1 MSLSRTTAGVA
12 AARAVGLVAAVGFG
26 VYAAQRFGG
35 DRATDL
41 AFNALII
48 PNALMV
54 VMAVLLPPIFVSVF
68 KSVEAAQGLPA
79 AWAFGRSAL
88 FVIGATTLV
97 LSGIGALLAPW
108 VARAVGTGYSDTDLG
123 VMTRYVRWAFLLLF
137 VTGVASV
144 MKGLLNGAGS
154 LILPSL
160 DTMAMNLAALAV
172 LAWGAERWGSFALVA
187 AVVAGGAAKVLLMAP
202 GYRGG
207 PGPLLHPALRDAG
220 RLLVPVLLNS
230 AVFAA
235 GAALLRAYASR
246 IPGEGAA
253 SHLGYAEKIFSA
265 PQDLFIVS
273 MGSVI
278 LPALAADAVAGRL
291 EDVRRRTATGI
302 RMATFFGIPAAVGL
316 ILLAEPVTALLYQRG
331 RFDAADTIDTA
342 AAVKGFALS
351 LVFSGHLIL
360 YQAFY
365 ALGRT
370 GPILLSGLA
379 HLAGIGIAGWL
390 LGGPWRQG
398 GLGLAWSIGYAAGFV
413 AILAAFCR
421 RLGNPGLGALF
432 SGALRTA
439 VASAMMGM
447 ALWGTAS
454 WSVIPRV
461 LLGGAVFIAAARFLC
476 PEEWKVTRKLWSRAE
491 AC

>member
-1 MSLSRTTAGVA
+1 MSLPRTTAGVA
-12 AARAVGLVAAVGFG
+12 AARALGLAAAVGFSM
-26 VYAAQRFGG
+26 YAAQRFGG

-54 VMAVLLPPIFVSVF
+54 VMATLLPPVFVSVF
-68 KSVEAAQGLPA
+68 KSVERADGLPA

-88 FVIGATTLV
+88 IVTGTATLA
-97 LSGIGALLAPW
+97 LSGAGAALAPW
-108 VARAVGTGYSDTDLG
+108 VSRMVGAGYTEGDLA
-123 VMTRYVRWAFLLLF
+123 VMTRYLRWAFLLLF

-144 MKGLLNGAGS
+144 LKGLLNGSGS
-154 LILPSL
+154 LIRPSL
-160 DTMAMNLAALAV
+160 DTLAMNLAAIAV
-172 LAWGAERWGSFALVA
+172 LAWGAERWGAFALVA
-187 AVVAGGAAKVLLMAP
+187 AVIAGGAAKVLLMAP
-202 GYRGG
+202 GCHWAS
-207 PGPLLHPALRDAG
+207 GPLLPPALREAG
-220 RLLVPVLLNS
+220 RLLVPVVANS
-230 AVFAA
+230 VVFAA
-235 GAALLRAYASR
+235 GAALLRAYASN

-278 LPALAADAVAGRL
+278 LPALAADAAAGRL
-291 EDVRRRTATGI
+291 EDLRRRTATGI

-342 AAVKGFALS
+342 AAVRGFSLS
-351 LVFSGHLIL
+351 LMFSGHLIL

-379 HLAGIGIAGWL
+379 HLAGIGIAGFL

-398 GLGLAWSIGYAAGFV
+398 GLALAWSIGYAAGFV
-413 AILAAFCR
+413 AILVAFCR
-421 RLGNPGLGALF
+421 RLGNPGLGSLF
-432 SGALRTA
+432 NGALRTA
-439 VASAMMGM
+439 LASTMMGA

-454 WSVIPRV
+454 WSVIPRIV
-461 LLGGAVFIAAARFLC
+461 LGCVIFVVAARFLC
-476 PEEWKVTRKLWSRAE
+476 PEEWKVARKLWSRADP
-491 AC
+491 C

>member
-12 AARAVGLVAAVGFG
+12 AARALGLAAAVGFSI
-26 VYAAQRFGG
+26 YAARRFGG

-41 AFNALII
+41 AFNALIL

-54 VMAVLLPPIFVSVF
+54 VMATLLPPIFVSVF
-68 KSVEAAQGLPA
+68 KSVEATQGLA
-79 AWAFGRSAL
+79 SARAFGRSAL
-88 FVIGATTLV
+88 IVTAAATLA
-97 LSGIGALLAPW
+97 LSGIGAAMAPW
-108 VARAVGTGYSDTDLG
+108 VSRAVGSGYSESDLG
-123 VMTRYVRWAFLLLF
+123 VMSGYVRWAFLLLF

-144 MKGLLNGAGS
+144 LKGLLNGAGS

-172 LAWGAERWGSFALVA
+172 LAWGAERWGAFALVA

-202 GYRGG
+202 GHRGG
-207 PGPLLHPALRDAG
+207 PGPLFHPALRDAG
-220 RLLVPVLLNS
+220 RLLLPVVLNS

-253 SHLGYAEKIFSA
+253 SHLGYAEKVFSA

-278 LPALAADAVAGRL
+278 LPALAADAAAGRL
-291 EDVRRRTATGI
+291 EDVRRRAATGM

-316 ILLAEPVTALLYQRG
+316 LFLAEPVTALLYQRG
-331 RFDAADTIDTA
+331 QFDAADTVDTA
-342 AAVKGFALS
+342 AAVRGFALS
-351 LVFSGHLIL
+351 LIFSAHLIL

-379 HLAGIGIAGWL
+379 HLAGIAIGGAL
-390 LGGPWRQG
+390 LGGQG
-398 GLGLAWSIGYAAGFV
+398 GLALAWSIGYAAGFV

-421 RLGNPGLGALF
+421 RLGNPGLASLF

-439 VASAMMGM
+439 CASAMMG
-447 ALWGTAS
+447 AVLWGTSS
-454 WSVIPRV
+454 WSVIPRIV
-461 LLGGAVFIAAARFLC
+461 LGGIVFAVAARFLC
-476 PEEWKVTRKLWSRAE
+476 PEEWKVGSKLWSRGD

>member
-12 AARAVGLVAAVGFG
+12 AARAFGLTAAVGFS

-41 AFNALII
+41 AFNALIL

-54 VMAVLLPPIFVSVF
+54 VMATLLPPVFVSVF
-68 KSVEAAQGLPA
+68 KSVERAEGLPG

-88 FVIGATTLV
+88 IVTALVTLV
-97 LSGIGALLAPW
+97 LSVIGAALAPW
-108 VARAVGTGYSDTDLG
+108 IAGGVGAGYSEADLV
-123 VMTRYVRWAFLLLF
+123 VMTRYLRWAFLLLF

-144 MKGLLNGAGS
+144 LKGILNGSGS

-172 LAWGAERWGSFALVA
+172 LAWGAERWGAFALVA

-202 GYRGG
+202 GCRRAS
-207 PGPLLHPALRDAG
+207 GPLLHPALRDVG
-220 RLLVPVLLNS
+220 RLLLPVVLNS
-230 AVFAA
+230 AVYAA
-235 GAALLRAYASR
+235 GAALLRAFASQ

-253 SHLGYAEKIFSA
+253 SHLSYAEKIFSA

-278 LPALAADAVAGRL
+278 LPALSADAAAGRL
-291 EDVRRRTATGI
+291 EDLRRRTATGI

-316 ILLAEPVTALLYQRG
+316 LLLAEPVTALLYQRG
-331 RFDAADTIDTA
+331 HFDAADTGDTA
-342 AAVKGFALS
+342 AAVRGFAVS
-351 LVFSGHLIL
+351 LIFSGHWIL

-379 HLAGIGIAGWL
+379 HLAGIGIAGSL
-390 LGGPWRQG
+390 LGGPLRQG
-398 GLGLAWSIGYAAGFV
+398 GLALAWSIGYVAALLV
-413 AILAAFCR
+413 ILGAFCR
-421 RLGNPGLGALF
+421 RMGNPGLGALLNV
-432 SGALRTA
+432 AVRT
-439 VASAMMGM
+439 VCASALMAA
-447 ALWGTAS
+447 ALWGTPS
-454 WSVIPRV
+454 WPVILRIG
-461 LLGGAVFIAAARFLC
+461 LGGAVFVLAARFLC
-476 PEEWKVTRKLWSRAE
+476 PEEWKVASRLWSRKA
-491 AC
+491 AS